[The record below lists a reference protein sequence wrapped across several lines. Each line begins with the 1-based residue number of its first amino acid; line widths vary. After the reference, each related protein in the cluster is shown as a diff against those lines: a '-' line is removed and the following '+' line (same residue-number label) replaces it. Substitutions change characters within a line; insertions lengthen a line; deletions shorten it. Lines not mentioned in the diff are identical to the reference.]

1 MISKSFKETCIDF
14 LKDENTRKNVKD
26 MLIPIANILYNELYI
41 YILLICIYN
50 ICVFLIILAILILLL
65 RNTQKSELLLYSV

>member
-1 MISKSFKETCIDF
+1 MLSKSFKETCIDF

-65 RNTQKSELLLYSV
+65 RNTQKNELLLYSV